1 MYTLGDKVFFEGNFT
16 KTSCIPFFFFF
27 FFWALGRV
35 CKNPCVYVL
44 Y

>member
-1 MYTLGDKVFFEGNFT
+1 MYTLGDKVFFEGNFR
-16 KTSCIPFFFFF
+16 KTSCIPFFLGG
-27 FFWALGRV
+27 ALGRV